1 MDVKNRIQWGEVSDE
16 ISCMLAL
23 TCFKQGNLIQ
33 ISAYMTI
40 LT

>member
-1 MDVKNRIQWGEVSDE
+1 MKFLDE

-23 TCFKQGNLIQ
+23 PCFKQGNLIQ
-33 ISAYMTI
+33 ISEYMTI